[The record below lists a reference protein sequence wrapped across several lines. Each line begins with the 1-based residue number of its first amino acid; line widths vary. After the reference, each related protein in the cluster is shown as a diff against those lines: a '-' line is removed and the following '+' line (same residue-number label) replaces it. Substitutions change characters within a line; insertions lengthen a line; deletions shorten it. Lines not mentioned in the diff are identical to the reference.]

1 MRESEKNEENVEKMR
16 EMKAPCPGRRLQK
29 AKGLSSSKRREVADS
44 CRDIPRYVREV
55 STSTATVRQLTQPK

>member
-1 MRESEKNEENVEKMR
+1 MRENEENEGSL
-16 EMKAPCPGRRLQK
+16 APRRRLQK

-55 STSTATVRQLTQPK
+55 SSYTGAVRQLTQP

>member
-1 MRESEKNEENVEKMR
+1 MTSSLLL
-16 EMKAPCPGRRLQK
+16 APSRRLQK

-55 STSTATVRQLTQPK
+55 F

>member
-1 MRESEKNEENVEKMR
+1 MRKIEENETIEENEEKSSSL
-16 EMKAPCPGRRLQK
+16 AASRRLQK

-55 STSTATVRQLTQPK
+55 STSTAAVRQLTQT

>member
-1 MRESEKNEENVEKMR
+1 MRENDNEEMWKNEG
-16 EMKAPCPGRRLQK
+16 KASFLAASRRLQK

-55 STSTATVRQLTQPK
+55 STSTAVVRQLTQP